1 MNKLIFGK
9 NITKNHY
16 QQNKKFS
23 TMKKCQIVIIS
34 YTQSYAQRVWNRFI
48 IKITREYQNL
58 YNMQDTL
65 LLLAVAVYFKI
76 DTNEKYYL

>member
-1 MNKLIFGK
+1 
-9 NITKNHY
+9 
-16 QQNKKFS
+16 
-23 TMKKCQIVIIS
+23 MKKCQIAIIS

-65 LLLAVAVYFKI
+65 LLLAVAVSFKI